1 MDRITSFI
9 SGIGRR
15 IFGMLDFSG
24 FTILLFFRSM
34 YYLKNVVK
42 RRKEI
47 ARQMYN
53 AGVRTFSVVSVVALF
68 TGMILSLQT
77 GLVLKEYRM
86 EENIGNVV
94 IASLTREMGPFT
106 AAIILIASIGSAMA
120 AELGTMKVSEE
131 IDALEVMSVRPEDYL
146 VMPRIVALTLM
157 LPIATIYVNTLGVLG
172 GALIADTHLGVSY
185 STFYQHVLDSL
196 WFKPT
201 YVGLLKSFI
210 FGMIIASISCAHGLR
225 AQDGARG
232 VGRATRKSVVASFLM
247 ILIVG
252 YYITD
257 LFFRGGL

>member
-1 MDRITSFI
+1 
-9 SGIGRR
+9 
-15 IFGMLDFSG
+15 MLDFSG
-24 FTILLFFRSM
+24 FTILLFFRAM
-34 YYLKNVVK
+34 YYLKNVIR

-53 AGVRTFSVVSVVALF
+53 TGVRTFSVVSVVALF
-68 TGMILSLQT
+68 TGMILTLQT
-77 GLVLKEYRM
+77 GLALKDYNM

-94 IASLTREMGPFT
+94 IATLTREMGPFT

-146 VMPRIVALTLM
+146 VMPRIVALTVM
-157 LPIATIYVNTLGVLG
+157 MPVATIYINTLGVVG

-185 STFYQHVLDSL
+185 DTFYRHVLDSL

-201 YVGLLKSFI
+201 YVGLLKSLI
-210 FGMIIASISCAHGLR
+210 FGIIISSISCAHGLR
-225 AQDGARG
+225 AREGARG
-232 VGRATRKSVVASFLM
+232 VGQATRNSVVISFLM

-252 YYITD
+252 YFITD